1 MNQLAY
7 VHPPGGSV
15 VASPRPAGLTVS
27 HRPAD
32 LSVVR
37 REDADRRDLER
48 YVHRRYQEIHGAD
61 ICDFMPDLFALR
73 GNGHEL
79 LGVLGFRPAGEGPL
93 FLEAYLDSP
102 IETVL
107 KHRLGT
113 EPKRSVIV
121 EVGNLASSAPGG
133 ARWLISLSTAL
144 FMGMGLRWAVLTA
157 TPALL
162 NSFVKLGITFVPL
175 AAAAKERVANAGRHW
190 GNYYDVDPLV
200 VASDVSQA
208 FHTLHAQLLKG
219 RRSSGAI
226 SLWERAYRLGLLKDE
241 SGLPVVTPLR
251 WVQQV

>member
-1 MNQLAY
+1 VNQLAY
-7 VHPPGGSV
+7 VHPPGSV
-15 VASPRPAGLTVS
+15 VASPRPAGLTVT
-27 HRPAD
+27 HRPSD
-32 LSVVR
+32 LSIVH
-37 REDADRRDLER
+37 REDTGRHDLEH
-48 YVHRRYQEIHGAD
+48 YVHQRYQDIHGAD

-73 GNGHEL
+73 GNGNEL

-162 NSFVKLGITFVPL
+162 NSFAKLGIAFVPL
-175 AAAAKERVANAGRHW
+175 AAAAKERIVDADKRW
-190 GNYYDVDPLV
+190 GNYYDAGPVV

-219 RRSSGAI
+219 RRSSGTI
-226 SLWERAYRLGLLKDE
+226 FLWERAYRLGLLKDE

-251 WVQQV
+251 WVQQA